1 MNTGAG
7 SYDQREIE
15 AREDVLVYTSEV
27 LAEGLEVTGPLE
39 AVLYVSSDAP
49 DTDFTVKLVDVH
61 PDGTAYNIQEAAFRM
76 RYREGLTSAVLME
89 PDEVYEIHLDLHATS
104 NYFGPRHR
112 IRIEVSSSNF
122 PRWSRNL
129 NTGGNNFDET
139 EWRVARNTVLH
150 SRRYPSHVVLP
161 VLRQRVR

>member
-1 MNTGAG
+1 
-7 SYDQREIE
+7 
-15 AREDVLVYTSEV
+15 
-27 LAEGLEVTGPLE
+27 
-39 AVLYVSSDAP
+39 
-49 DTDFTVKLVDVH
+49 
-61 PDGTAYNIQEAAFRM
+61 
-76 RYREGLTSAVLME
+76 ME

-139 EWRVARNTVLH
+139 EWNVASNTVHH
-150 SRRYPSHVVLP
+150 SRLFPSHVVLP
-161 VLRQRVR
+161 VLRQRFP